1 MRIHKKIYLKGLTND
16 IPLLI
21 GSFYGICSLGI
32 VNEGKGKFDI
42 RQKIRLDREKYDVMS
57 VDDRFEIHK
66 INLKKD
72 FIYIVRMG
80 RIDLSINAYTSNEL
94 IKVVLKN

>member
-1 MRIHKKIYLKGLTND
+1 MTND